1 MGRLVE
7 LILLGFL
14 IWLAYEGLKARIR
27 AFFSPGPP
35 AQRPKS
41 SPGPSGE
48 SLVRCAECGTYVP
61 KSRGVVAG
69 GAVYCS
75 ERCRKA
81 RA

>member
-7 LILLGFL
+7 LILFGFL
-14 IWLAYEGLKARIR
+14 LWLAYEGLKARIR

-35 AQRPKS
+35 ARRPPS
-41 SPGPSGE
+41 QGPSGE
-48 SLVRCAECGTYVP
+48 SLVRCAECGTHFP
-61 KSRGVVAG
+61 QSRGVAAG
-69 GAVYCS
+69 GEVFCS